1 MKRQILFILGVCYA
15 SLIFALATGGKI
27 DSFNRDC
34 PVERIKDS
42 VEREDQGGDG
52 YSQRLPRSER
62 APKAEQQFGWRPEYI
77 HGAAPQDSAEA
88 VDLPPN
94 CAVLWTADWCKGCK
108 EMYPVAKKLKEEGYA
123 VYIIDFDEHQ
133 DLAKE
138 LNITKLPTTVIFEDS
153 KLKSRHVG
161 AVLID
166 KIKEDLKKNTEIDYV
181 IW

>member
-1 MKRQILFILGVCYA
+1 
-15 SLIFALATGGKI
+15 
-27 DSFNRDC
+27 
-34 PVERIKDS
+34 
-42 VEREDQGGDG
+42 
-52 YSQRLPRSER
+52 
-62 APKAEQQFGWRPEYI
+62 
-77 HGAAPQDSAEA
+77 
-88 VDLPPN
+88 
-94 CAVLWTADWCKGCK
+94 
-108 EMYPVAKKLKEEGYA
+108 MYPVAKKLKEEGYA